1 MTIASH
7 RLFALFFCTLL
18 LAGSAQ
24 AAPAITDP
32 VKAGYDL
39 AVRMDQVDTSQ
50 DSYSEAVMSI
60 NRGGKVLTR
69 SFKTYSKARR
79 RQRHQISRLEL
90 PRPGAG

>member
-39 AVRMDQVDTSQ
+39 AVR
-50 DSYSEAVMSI
+50 
-60 NRGGKVLTR
+60 
-69 SFKTYSKARR
+69 ARTPTAKP
-79 RQRHQISRLEL
+79 S
-90 PRPGAG
+90 

>member
-7 RLFALFFCTLL
+7 ILFALFLSTQL

-39 AVRMDQVDTSQ
+39 AVRMVEVDTSQ
-50 DSYSEAVMSI
+50 DS
-60 NRGGKVLTR
+60 
-69 SFKTYSKARR
+69 
-79 RQRHQISRLEL
+79 
-90 PRPGAG
+90 

>member
-24 AAPAITDP
+24 AAPALTAP

-69 SFKTYSKARR
+69 SFKTYS
-79 RQRHQISRLEL
+79 
-90 PRPGAG
+90 

>member
-1 MTIASH
+1 MP
-7 RLFALFFCTLL
+7 
-18 LAGSAQ
+18 GSAQ

-69 SFKTYSKARR
+69 FFKTYSKHFGKDGKDEYSLIVFDRPAR